1 MSNLNHGTPWLR
13 SFLMTYSRENMVVV
27 QVGAWDGSETAAI
40 VSVVENMNGK
50 LIVMDWFKGNV
61 SMDNQSDIFYT
72 EDETQINYRI
82 KRFWS
87 YISKWCKENGKDE
100 KVIRDTIDL
109 RIGNSHDLIP
119 ELEDE
124 SIDFFHL
131 DGAHEYE
138 MVKKDIELAYP
149 KVKPNGFI
157 SGDDYSGDYHI
168 NKIDKVSKEDLDK
181 DSIEGIGFGHDI
193 TGNIIP
199 NVHAGVVK
207 AVYEHFD
214 GNIMYNLPQSKW
226 CHFKDTNKGNFDA
239 YKVGTRFKGIEYNE

>member
-1 MSNLNHGTPWLR
+1 MFSYISNWNYRVGELLSPIEQMSNLNHGTPWLR

-40 VSVVENMNGK
+40 VSVVEKMNGK

-87 YISKWCKENGKDE
+87 YISKWCKENDRDE
-100 KVIRDTIDL
+100 KVIRDIIDL

-124 SIDFFHL
+124 SIDFFSKL
-131 DGAHEYE
+131 KGSDSKNFNMDFSRE
-138 MVKKDIELAYP
+138 MMTKVPVKNDRTEP
-149 KVKPNGFI
+149 VKPKRRKFI
-157 SGDDYSGDYHI
+157 
-168 NKIDKVSKEDLDK
+168 
-181 DSIEGIGFGHDI
+181 
-193 TGNIIP
+193 
-199 NVHAGVVK
+199 
-207 AVYEHFD
+207 
-214 GNIMYNLPQSKW
+214 
-226 CHFKDTNKGNFDA
+226 
-239 YKVGTRFKGIEYNE
+239 